1 MAKSL
6 FINRVRL
13 PEFSLLEPRPND
25 QLRLTQ
31 NTFSAPIIQYCR
43 ETSLGL
49 RSVSVLEAHI
59 AFGRPST
66 PASNQAGCVQV
77 AA

>member
-43 ETSLGL
+43 ETSFLDLG
-49 RSVSVLEAHI
+49 
-59 AFGRPST
+59 AFRCSK
-66 PASNQAGCVQV
+66 CI
-77 AA
+77 